1 MVLHQIDQE
10 IEDLGLDGNQLGA
23 ASQLALLAIEH
34 VIAEREEHLPLPKG
48 RWPSILNKNTS
59 DS

>member
-1 MVLHQIDQE
+1 
-10 IEDLGLDGNQLGA
+10 
-23 ASQLALLAIEH
+23 